1 MQYAVDMNKAEHT
14 WENSPTVD
22 SIQYEIKGHKVLI
35 EFFDYGYPMWGERFS
50 PKGTDLRERIFFD
63 GKRVDRLTVDDF
75 EYIIKNPLARRA
87 SWLPKNITQKLWNEK
102 LSEHLN
108 ILKRR
113 NNAR

>member
-14 WENSPTVD
+14 RKNAPTVD
-22 SIQYEIKGHKVLI
+22 SIQYEIKGHRVLI
-35 EFFDYGYPMWGERFS
+35 ELFDYGYPMWGERFS

-63 GKRVDRLTVDDF
+63 GKIIDEIVMDF
-75 EYIIKNPLARRA
+75 KE
-87 SWLPKNITQKLWNEK
+87 WLPKNITKKLWNEK